1 MPTMYIRKKT
11 IKGKE
16 YYYLVR
22 SVREGKNVRQA
33 FLAYLGT
40 EKPDKKELKKIGVKY
55 GKNKP

>member
-1 MPTMYIRKKT
+1 MYIRKKT